1 MPPPPAPAVD
11 RSLEMRL
18 GTYWFARIGVVMLLT
33 ALVFFGNYAYQN
45 FIGRLGPGGKIS
57 LMYLGSGLLLAAGAW
72 GMQRAARESLKN
84 YAQVLFAGG
93 LAAVYFTTYAA
104 HHLENL
110 RVIHSAALDG
120 ALLLAWAGFM
130 VWIADRRRAEVLAWF
145 GVGLGYYGAI
155 MTRVGMFTLYSN
167 LVLTAAAVFFLVRNR
182 WAVLSFGSLG
192 ATYLA
197 YIFWRFFDAGR
208 WHWVSPQAGL
218 WSGIYFLAAYWA
230 VFTAAVFLSRDE
242 KFAGQ
247 NRATFLTA
255 NNGAFFTLFVLTLL
269 QVKTGGFWKFSLV
282 YGSVLLALAEASR
295 RLLENEP
302 QAKNFYLT
310 QGLLLVTVGFIARFS
325 GLNLALILGAE
336 SVILLLLGLYRSNGV
351 LRWSSYV
358 TALLSVGWAIDGMR
372 PFDRPGL
379 YLGAG
384 LGALMLANLL
394 IAHRHTP
401 APPIQLRAQPAFF
414 ALLSLTCWVVT
425 TWNHC
430 ERTELPYVLAFE
442 TVLFTVSFHALR
454 VREMVVLGQA
464 CLFLGGLA
472 WLANWSTGSHL
483 PWWQPALLLGPT
495 FGMLHWWQKQKA
507 LETSTQSRLKW
518 QGACSIL
525 AAGIFYTYLKR
536 ELEPAPALVILSLL
550 ALAFTAYGALT
561 RAWLMAAAGQLFTLA
576 AAAGLVTQLLH
587 TKPPWACS
595 LAPIVALAILS
606 FATVQWFARH
616 PSTQARLKKALL
628 GLAQG
633 YRWLALV
640 LGLAWVW
647 VHVPPREQV
656 WVLAGLGLVAFA
668 GAGWF
673 RWPEGLLFTAAFTLA
688 FLIVF
693 WLPLHGAPKVY
704 WPNCLGVLAL
714 LAQAEVAR
722 KMPDRYPIHE
732 LGHRV
737 ILVAGGL
744 TLWLL
749 LSRWVT
755 EGASGFYLTASW
767 SLLALAFFGLGMGLR
782 DRVYRWLGLAVL
794 ACALGRVILFDVWKL
809 DTLYRM
815 LSFFALGLVLLVLG
829 FIYSRF
835 QEKIRQWL

>member
-1 MPPPPAPAVD
+1 MPPPAAPAVGP
-11 RSLEMRL
+11 SLEMRL

-45 FIGRLGPGGKIS
+45 FIGRLGPAGKIS
-57 LMYLGSGLLLAAGAW
+57 LMYLGSALLLAAGAW
-72 GMQRAARESLKN
+72 WQRRTARESLKN

-120 ALLLAWAGFM
+120 ALLLGWAGFM
-130 VWIADRRRAEVLAWF
+130 VWIADRWRSEVLAWF
-145 GVGLGYYGAI
+145 AVGLGYYSAI

-182 WAVLSFGSLG
+182 WAVLSFGSLA
-192 ATYLA
+192 ATYLG
-197 YIFWRFFDAGR
+197 YVFWRFFDGGG
-208 WHWVSPQAGL
+208 WHWASPEAGL
-218 WSGIYFLAAYWA
+218 WSGICFLAAYWA

-242 KFAGQ
+242 QFAGQ
-247 NRATFLTA
+247 NRATFLTV

-269 QVKTGGFWKFSLV
+269 QVKTGGFWKVSLV
-282 YGSVLLALAEASR
+282 YGGVLLALAEASR
-295 RLLENEP
+295 RLLGSEP

-336 SVILLLLGLYRSNGV
+336 SVILLVLGLYRSNGV
-351 LRWSSYV
+351 LRWGSYV
-358 TALLSVGWAIDGMR
+358 AALLSVGWAIDGMR

-401 APPIQLRAQPAFF
+401 ANPVQLRAQPAFF
-414 ALLSLTCWVVT
+414 TLLSLTCWVVA

-442 TVLFTVSFHALR
+442 TVLFTLSFYALQ
-454 VREMVVLGQA
+454 VREMVVIGQI
-464 CLFLGGLA
+464 CIFLGGLA

-483 PWWQPALLLGPT
+483 PWWQPALLLGPAL
-495 FGMLHWWQKQKA
+495 GMLHWWQKQDA
-507 LETSTQSRLKW
+507 LGTPPKSRLKW
-518 QGACSIL
+518 QGAFSIL
-525 AAGIFYTYLKR
+525 AAGIVYTYLER
-536 ELEPAPALVILSLL
+536 EFEPAPWLGMLSVL

-576 AAAGLVTQLLH
+576 AALGFVTQLVH
-587 TKPPWACS
+587 TKPLWVWS

-606 FATVQWFARH
+606 LATVRWFARH
-616 PSTQARLKKALL
+616 PDTHARLKKVLL

-647 VHVPPREQV
+647 VHIPPREQV
-656 WVLAGLGLVAFA
+656 WVLASLGLVAFA
-668 GAGWF
+668 AAGWF
-673 RWPEGLLFTAAFTLA
+673 RWAEGLWFSAAFSLA
-688 FLIVF
+688 FLMVF

-714 LAQAEVAR
+714 LAQVEAAR
-722 KMPDRYPIHE
+722 RMPDRYPIRE
-732 LGHRV
+732 LVRRV
-737 ILVAGGL
+737 MGVAGGL

-749 LSRWVT
+749 LSRWVM

-767 SLLALAFFGLGMGLR
+767 SGLALAFFGAGMGLR
-782 DRVYRWLGLAVL
+782 DRVYRWLGLGVL

-815 LSFFALGLVLLVLG
+815 LSFFALGVVLLVLG